1 MFTVFGATG
10 AVGRLVVAELLAR
23 GEKVRAFVRD
33 PARATFGAGVELAI
47 GDLTNSASVEPAL
60 AGADGIFMLSAGPDA
75 LTHDLNV
82 AEHVARQRI
91 PRVVKL
97 SSVAAMPPMTNG
109 YSASHAQAEA
119 AFAATGT
126 ELTVLRCAAFMS
138 NLTQWSWSIAAE
150 NRIYHSHGQIPRA
163 MIDPADIAA
172 VAALALSGNG
182 FPGTHQLT
190 GPTAYTAPEAAH
202 AVSIALGRDLEY
214 VEADPALGR
223 TAMIGAG
230 LPEDFVD
237 GLLAEM
243 AIPDPERGGIPLPT
257 VRKLLSREPRTLTDW
272 LADHAVE
279 LSG

>member
-10 AVGRLVVAELLAR
+10 TVGRLVVAELLAH

-33 PARATFGAGVELAI
+33 PARAGFGPSVELAI
-47 GDLTNSASVEPAL
+47 GDLTDSASVEPAL
-60 AGADGIFMLSAGPDA
+60 TGADGVFMLSSGPDA
-75 LTHDLNV
+75 LTHDLIV
-82 AEHVARQRI
+82 AEQVARQRI

-97 SSVAAMPPMTNG
+97 SSVAAMPPVTNT
-109 YSASHAQAEA
+109 YAASHARAEA

-150 NRIYHSHGQIPRA
+150 RRIYHSHGQIPRA

-172 VAALALSGNG
+172 VAALALHGSG
-182 FPGTHQLT
+182 FPGIHQLT
-190 GPTAYTAPEAAH
+190 GPVAYTAPEAAR
-202 AVSIALGRDLEY
+202 AVSAALGRELEY

-223 TAMIGAG
+223 KAMVGAG
-230 LPEDFVD
+230 LPEEFVD

-243 AIPDPERGGIPLPT
+243 AIPDPERGGVPLPT
-257 VRKLLSREPRTLTDW
+257 VRELLGREPRSLTDW
-272 LADHAVE
+272 LADHKTE